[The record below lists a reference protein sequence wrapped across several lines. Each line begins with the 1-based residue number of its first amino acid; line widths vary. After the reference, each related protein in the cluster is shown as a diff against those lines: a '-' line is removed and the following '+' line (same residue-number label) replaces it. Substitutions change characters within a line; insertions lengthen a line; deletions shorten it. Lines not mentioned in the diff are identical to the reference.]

1 MLLKIYIVKWQSCN
15 AHSDC
20 LYLSVYLRLTFANLV
35 IVFFLICSLT
45 SALFVYVVCARLWSC
60 IFLPSYT
67 SVWCAGSKDHIKVQ
81 GEILEGLVARIVKR
95 ESSEHMERVL
105 KDFPP
110 PPLEGGKLII
120 SYMVSPNSV
129 PIFIGVLDVL
139 FVYLNEVVRKL
150 FC

>member
-1 MLLKIYIVKWQSCN
+1 M
-15 AHSDC
+15 
-20 LYLSVYLRLTFANLV
+20 
-35 IVFFLICSLT
+35 
-45 SALFVYVVCARLWSC
+45 
-60 IFLPSYT
+60 
-67 SVWCAGSKDHIKVQ
+67 Q